1 MSARQIAPV
10 LQDLHLLTLVAEARS
25 FTRAARQLGISKSS
39 VSMRIKGLEQAVG
52 VPLVHRTTRSV
63 ALTPAGLQLAEH
75 VHASFAHIEHA
86 FTAARDLVT
95 EPAGV
100 VRVSAPVALGR
111 QWISPAIPALMRR
124 YPKLRLDLDL
134 SDRLVNLTQDGYDLA
149 VRHSNEAPGS
159 CVATLLCESRSHL
172 LASPAYLRRRGV
184 PRHPQEL
191 AEHACLLYL
200 RDAVTPATWWFKRGA
215 ERVGVQVS
223 GPFRANNSEVLRE
236 AIAGGLGVGLLPGF
250 SALAHAPRRDLV
262 PVLPDWGPSGFF
274 GDRIYAI
281 RPWAPRPPRAVECVI
296 RHLREC
302 LGVIRGARL

>member
-1 MSARQIAPV
+1 MRSLGFSTKA
-10 LQDLHLLTLVAEARS
+10 LV
-25 FTRAARQLGISKSS
+25 
-39 VSMRIKGLEQAVG
+39 
-52 VPLVHRTTRSV
+52 
-63 ALTPAGLQLAEH
+63 
-75 VHASFAHIEHA
+75 
-86 FTAARDLVT
+86 
-95 EPAGV
+95 
-100 VRVSAPVALGR
+100 
-111 QWISPAIPALMRR
+111 RR

-184 PRHPQEL
+184 PRHPQEP

-250 SALAHAPRRDLV
+250 SALAHAPPPGATWYPSCPTGGRPASLATGSTPSARGHHARR
-262 PVLPDWGPSGFF
+262 GP
-274 GDRIYAI
+274 
-281 RPWAPRPPRAVECVI
+281 
-296 RHLREC
+296 
-302 LGVIRGARL
+302 